1 MFTGIVEET
10 GKIKSVKKG
19 SKSAVLQIESK
30 IMTKDIK
37 EGDSIATNGVCL
49 TVTGITPDSFFA
61 NVMNETLMR
70 SSLGHLK
77 PSDVVNVERAMPLNG
92 RFDGHIVSGHIDGIG
107 TITNIRK
114 DDIAIWYTIQ
124 TSAKIMR
131 YIIEKGSIAL
141 DGISLTIANIT
152 KNTFQV
158 SVIPHTVNVTNLSKK
173 RIGDVVNLEND
184 LIGKYVE
191 KFLDNKTS
199 ITHQFLREHEF

>member
-1 MFTGIVEET
+1 LFTGIIEET
-10 GKIKSVKKG
+10 GRIKSVKKG
-19 SKSAVLQIESK
+19 SNSAVLQIESNMMK
-30 IMTKDIK
+30 RDIK
-37 EGDSIATNGVCL
+37 VGDSIATNGVCL
-49 TVTGITPDSFFA
+49 TVTGINPDSFFA
-61 NVMNETLMR
+61 NVMHETLMR

-77 PSDVVNVERAMPLNG
+77 PSDVVNIERAMPLNG

-107 TITNIRK
+107 TITNMRK

-191 KFLDNKTS
+191 KFLDHKTT
-199 ITHQFLREHEF
+199 ITHSFLKEHEF